1 MLEKNGGQRSSLLF
15 SSQGLQLI
23 FNDLIHSIENGRKSE
38 DITCK
43 SPIKRRGRRS
53 VTLSCKQMKD
63 ILQSWLHYID
73 NQKVSVLLYACTPFQ
88 APPIFRMLRWV
99 QS

>member
-1 MLEKNGGQRSSLLF
+1 MENKDPLFF

-43 SPIKRRGRRS
+43 SPSKRRGRRS

-73 NQKVSVLLYACTPFQ
+73 NQKVSQYAALCSTPFQ
-88 APPIFRMLRWV
+88 APPIFRTLRWV